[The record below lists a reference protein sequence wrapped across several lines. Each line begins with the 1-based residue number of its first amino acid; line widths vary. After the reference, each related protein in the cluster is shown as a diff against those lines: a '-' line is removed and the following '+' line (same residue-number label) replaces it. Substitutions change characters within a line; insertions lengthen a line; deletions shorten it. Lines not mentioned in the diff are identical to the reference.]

1 MATDETDPD
10 LPIPDQGRG
19 AASWLSTLCAGRHL
33 EIVGPSRHGPDAVDV
48 IASMMGHDQELWVVA
63 PCPLGAAALD
73 RFKDLLPVMGGR
85 LWHPNVWPIPDGGV
99 YEGRP
104 YLLVPRFAGDTL
116 SERISDRSLPVAEAV
131 DLAIALCRAVHFAH
145 ETGFVALDLSAHQV
159 LLADGRPPMI
169 DLRRTLTRRVLEAEG
184 CWIHGG
190 ITGCEAP
197 EVLRGEEAGRE
208 ADVYSLGAILYQMLT
223 GRRTLTP
230 LAAGLAAIR
239 EILER
244 DPERPRKV
252 NKCVDRALESICLRC
267 LAKQRTR
274 RYDSAASIGE
284 ELARWR
290 SNAREPG
297 LIGWLRRRF
306 LGRAGQ

>member
-48 IASMMGHDQELWVVA
+48 VASMMGHDQELWVVA

-73 RFKDLLPVMGGR
+73 RFKDLVPVMGGR

-116 SERISDRSLPVAEAV
+116 SERISDRSLPVAEADV
-131 DLAIALCRAVHFAH
+131 DGATNVDPARGRSGSDTRNPGARSGTAPDGQQMRGPCLRVNLPAMPREATDEALRFGCIARGRVGALAI
-145 ETGFVALDLSAHQV
+145 
-159 LLADGRPPMI
+159 
-169 DLRRTLTRRVLEAEG
+169 
-184 CWIHGG
+184 
-190 ITGCEAP
+190 
-197 EVLRGEEAGRE
+197 
-208 ADVYSLGAILYQMLT
+208 
-223 GRRTLTP
+223 
-230 LAAGLAAIR
+230 
-239 EILER
+239 
-244 DPERPRKV
+244 ERP
-252 NKCVDRALESICLRC
+252 
-267 LAKQRTR
+267 Q
-274 RYDSAASIGE
+274 
-284 ELARWR
+284 
-290 SNAREPG
+290 PG

-306 LGRAGQ
+306 PGRAGQ